1 MAYIYTSNTPE
12 FLNFIAF
19 TKTRDDIK
27 NDPDLCKLLEDPLIK
42 ENMEAALLYHDAYYG
57 DYAAKREYVGYVLAN
72 GPELDTDTL
81 MYHREKILLNPSLY
95 NAYKGNFADI
105 SIVEKLREEKYN
117 KPVVRYT
124 TYTTDY
130 TEIDDRSKN
139 EKKND
144 LLDCLQNPCDYLGP
158 FSSSIGLVGDSKNF
172 QTLENVFARITSKKA
187 KEEEEK
193 KKKEEEEKKKKEEEK
208 NKKKTDSSSSEEPK
222 ASKDKNEE
230 SSEKDG
236 TKESQKDEEYS
247 VWGHIRQHVAGKVL
261 PDLEKGYRKMMTMMG
276 YQFQELG
283 NDLVK
288 NGVGQSAAKTGD
300 KGAEEKAN
308 NISALVKT
316 KIVSTLG
323 DCNRIWEQM
332 RRLKVY
338 DPSVNGKKPFDTSMF
353 KKNADG
359 SLKRE
364 YQTQDD
370 SALKPKSMKFTY
382 GGEGKTWVYVKPKKG
397 EKAKPTES
405 SWEPPFQLTL
415 PAATGTS
422 GTALTATVDNSNLAG
437 RIINTAMKV
446 ANYCRSNNFSYSWEN
461 RTIKQ
466 APAGSGL
473 TYAPSSTTDC
483 SAGVWWV
490 LGEAGL
496 LKNPTGWPPNTVFFR
511 KDFSSSFV
519 DGVSVIEVD
528 VANIQAGDIILWD
541 RGKSQGNHIAIFAS
555 MGKCFDFGK
564 TERIRAQQP
573 VNKALTDKTAIA
585 GRKVWR
591 VVPAGTAQGAVNSE
605 HRQGVT
611 SQGNLSE
618 KDMNS
623 VN

>member
-57 DYAAKREYVGYVLAN
+57 DYSAKREYVGYILAN

-95 NAYKGNFADI
+95 NAYKGNFTDI

-130 TEIDDRSKN
+130 TEIDERSKN

-193 KKKEEEEKKKKEEEK
+193 KKKEKEKEKEK
-208 NKKKTDSSSSEEPK
+208 NKKKTDSSSPKEPT
-222 ASKDKNEE
+222 ASKDKNDKA
-230 SSEKDG
+230 SEKDG

-422 GTALTATVDNSNLAG
+422 GTALTATVGASDVAG
-437 RIINTAMKV
+437 RILNAGIKV
-446 ANYCRSNNFSYSWEN
+446 GQYCNANKLTYDQGDRAL
-461 RTIKQ
+461 KA
-466 APAGSGL
+466 APAGSGMS
-473 TYAPSSTTDC
+473 YIPRNNHGTDC
-483 SAGVWWV
+483 SAGTWWI
-490 LGEAGL
+490 LSEAGL
-496 LKNPTGWPPNTVFFR
+496 IKNPTSWPINTTGYR
-511 KDFSSSFV
+511 TNPGKYLT
-519 DGVSVIEVD
+519 DGYIATEVPIE
-528 VANIQAGDIILWD
+528 NIQPGDIIMWD
-541 RGKSQGNHIAIFAS
+541 RGKNENNHVAIFAS
-555 MGKCFDFGK
+555 MGKCFDFGGRGTVPK
-564 TERIRAQQP
+564 LQP
-573 VNKALTDKTAIA
+573 VNKGLVDSSAVA
-585 GRKVWR
+585 GRRVWR
-591 VVPAGTAQGAVNSE
+591 ISSAGAVAASP
-605 HRQGVT
+605 T
-611 SQGNLSE
+611 AAPTATTPSQPSQTP
-618 KDMNS
+618 S
-623 VN
+623 TTA